1 VAGVIAAALIVVV
14 RPVRD
19 IIMPLLLIA
28 QLVPKVAIAPILLIW
43 FGYGLLPKIL
53 IAFLVAFFPIP
64 D

>member
-53 IAFLVAFFPIP
+53 IAFLVAFFPM
-64 D
+64 